1 MPSVRTSKTRP
12 KSRDKRTAEQSAQ
25 LIAKFYKDHGYLPTQ
40 HTPSSGEHKRLALAL
55 ERLRR
60 LKAARTL
67 PEDAARIL
75 DQAYP
80 KWTARADH
88 AGERWQRTAED
99 FIAWVTQ
106 NGRFP
111 SASSDDEAERFLSRW
126 LFRQRYDARRERFP
140 ARVRE
145 LDARLPEWRETFSEQ
160 ERHSYVESAQQIAA
174 YVQEHGTLPA
184 PNGKS
189 GSEAERLAGIL
200 LVLRNQQRRGLLAKE
215 AIQTLDAAFPGWLDG
230 ITLNVERHWQKRAT
244 DFIEWVKENGRHPHR
259 SASDPKERALAG
271 WIARQRVH
279 AKKRQYPHRIR
290 ELNARL
296 PEWNCPP

>member
-1 MPSVRTSKTRP
+1 MPPGSWIR
-12 KSRDKRTAEQSAQ
+12 
-25 LIAKFYKDHGYLPTQ
+25 LIRSGPPGLITPT
-40 HTPSSGEHKRLALAL
+40 
-55 ERLRR
+55 
-60 LKAARTL
+60 
-67 PEDAARIL
+67 
-75 DQAYP
+75 
-80 KWTARADH
+80 
-88 AGERWQRTAED
+88 ERWQRTAED
-99 FIAWVTQ
+99 FIAWVKQ

-184 PNGKS
+184 PDGKS
-189 GSEAERLAGIL
+189 GSEAERLAGVL

-215 AIQTLDAAFPGWLDG
+215 AIQTLDEAFPGWLDG

-244 DFIEWVKENGRHPHR
+244 DFIEWVKENGRAPAPQRLGPQRTGTGRLGRQTTGPCKEAPIPSPHQGTQRTSARMELPTLDPDDTGQGYLSAQR
-259 SASDPKERALAG
+259 SCAAWRLIPA
-271 WIARQRVH
+271 ARPMSVQEAPAAFAAATVLS
-279 AKKRQYPHRIR
+279 KR
-290 ELNARL
+290 
-296 PEWNCPP
+296 CPA

>member
-1 MPSVRTSKTRP
+1 MSSARTSKTRP

-40 HTPSSGEHKRLALAL
+40 RTPSSGEHKRLALAL

-60 LKAARTL
+60 LKAAGDL

-99 FIAWVTQ
+99 FIAWVKQ

-111 SASSDDEAERFLSRW
+111 RASSDDEAERFLSRW
-126 LFRQRYDARRERFP
+126 LFRQRYDARQERFP

-160 ERHSYVESAQQIAA
+160 ERRSYVESAQQIAA

-184 PNGKS
+184 PDGKS
-189 GSEAERLAGIL
+189 GSESERLAGVL
-200 LVLRNQQRRGLLAKE
+200 LVLRNQQRRGLLAKD
-215 AIQTLDAAFPGWLDG
+215 AIQTLDEAFPGWLDG

-259 SASDPKERALAG
+259 SAWDPKERALAG
-271 WIARQRVH
+271 WVARQRVH